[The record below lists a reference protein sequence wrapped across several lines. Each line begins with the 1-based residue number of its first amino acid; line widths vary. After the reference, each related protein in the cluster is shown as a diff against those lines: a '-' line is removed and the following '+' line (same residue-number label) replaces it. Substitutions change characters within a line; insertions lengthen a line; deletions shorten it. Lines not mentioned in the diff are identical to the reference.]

1 MEWVM
6 KTITVIARPGCVCP
20 RENPREPL
28 ITDSEA
34 VTVPDTT
41 YYTRLIADGSLL
53 KVKPNE
59 QKKKKGDIADKS
71 GDDK

>member
-1 MEWVM
+1 MGYEDYYCYCQAWM
-6 KTITVIARPGCVCP
+6 CLSK
-20 RENPREPL
+20 ENPREPL

-34 VTVPDTT
+34 VIVPDTT